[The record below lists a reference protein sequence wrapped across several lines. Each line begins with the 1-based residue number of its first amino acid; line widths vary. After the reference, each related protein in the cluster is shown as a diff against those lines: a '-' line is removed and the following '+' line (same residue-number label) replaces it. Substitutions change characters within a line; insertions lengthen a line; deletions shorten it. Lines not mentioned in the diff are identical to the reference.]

1 MFEMIFY
8 SLWILYTAVSLTV
21 IGLVAI
27 LALYAKWENAKHR
40 KKIDEM
46 LARKNDLE
54 DESW

>member
-1 MFEMIFY
+1 MFEKIFY